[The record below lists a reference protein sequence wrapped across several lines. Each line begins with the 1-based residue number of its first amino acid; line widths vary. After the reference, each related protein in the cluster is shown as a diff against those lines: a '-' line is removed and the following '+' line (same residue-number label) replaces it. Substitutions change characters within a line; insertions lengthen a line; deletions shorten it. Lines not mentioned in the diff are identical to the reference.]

1 MVYILILSSL
11 LIICIIIIYFLVKQ
25 KQNIE
30 KKISADIFN
39 NKIYPKQ
46 ESDSKNNSNN
56 ENMSQ
61 SISTDNL
68 IEYKQNLDVELKKA
82 LIKAENANYLKNA
95 FLANMSHEIRT
106 PLNGIIGFSN
116 LLETELSK
124 NENQDLFEY
133 ANNIKV
139 SGERLLDLLNNII
152 DISRIEA
159 HDYQLSISNFSIK
172 NELQHLCNEFKN
184 KAQEKGLTFNYQI
197 DENIFIK
204 NDKNAFHKIIN
215 NILFNSLKYTQKGF
229 INLNCA
235 YSIPGKEVSI
245 RIKDTG
251 VGIDKAYL
259 PFIFEAFRQESLGYS
274 RAFQGAGLGLPF
286 VNKLITL
293 MGGRIELDSVKAQ
306 GTVVNIYFNVSETSD
321 EVISPNEVIETNHS
335 FFNNGLK
342 IFVVE
347 DDRINRMLL
356 KKMLENMGE
365 TVLAVDGDETLKLIA
380 EYANKNIFFDIML
393 FDINLPEPWDGVTL
407 MKEIKNTWK
416 EYKQIP
422 FIAQTAYAL
431 ELDKD
436 KLLEEGFDDY
446 IAKPVDAKNLA
457 NVISR
462 RIKIN

>member
-1 MVYILILSSL
+1 MSTILIISNLISLSFIIFSL
-11 LIICIIIIYFLVKQ
+11 IRLLQSNKKNDFLK
-25 KQNIE
+25 KKNIE
-30 KKISADIFN
+30 LN
-39 NKIYPKQ
+39 NKLNQFDIHQ
-46 ESDSKNNSNN
+46 FESNLNIN
-56 ENMSQ
+56 E
-61 SISTDNL
+61 IKT
-68 IEYKQNLDVELKKA
+68 YKQNLDFELKKA

-116 LLETELSK
+116 LLETELSL
-124 NENQDLFEY
+124 NENQELFEY

-139 SGERLLDLLNNII
+139 SGERLLELLNNII

-159 HDYQLSISNFSIK
+159 HDYQLNITEIHLK
-172 NELQHLCNEFKN
+172 NLLLELCNEFKL
-184 KAQEKGLTFNYQI
+184 KANEKGLTFNFQLDDNYAI
-197 DENIFIK
+197 NNDLNALTRVIK
-204 NDKNAFHKIIN
+204 N
-215 NILFNSLKYTQKGF
+215 ILNNSLKYTQKGF
-229 INLNCA
+229 INL
-235 YSIPGKEVSI
+235 SFGKSTKDNEIYI

-293 MGGRIELDSVKAQ
+293 MGGRIELDSEKMQ
-306 GTVVNIYFNVSETSD
+306 GTVVNLFFKPIIPSQKDDT
-321 EVISPNEVIETNHS
+321 IIELKQTIKPLNYTN
-335 FFNNGLK
+335 LK

-365 TVLAVDGDETLKLIA
+365 TILAVDGIESLKIINEKA
-380 EYANKNIFFDIML
+380 INNEFFDIML
-393 FDINLPEPWDGVTL
+393 FDINLPEPWDGVSL
-407 MKEIKNTWK
+407 LKEIKTKHK
-416 EYKQIP
+416 EYQQIP

-431 ELDKD
+431 EHDRD

-446 IAKPVDAKNLA
+446 IAKPVDQKNLI
-457 NVISR
+457 NVILR
-462 RIKIN
+462 RVKNK